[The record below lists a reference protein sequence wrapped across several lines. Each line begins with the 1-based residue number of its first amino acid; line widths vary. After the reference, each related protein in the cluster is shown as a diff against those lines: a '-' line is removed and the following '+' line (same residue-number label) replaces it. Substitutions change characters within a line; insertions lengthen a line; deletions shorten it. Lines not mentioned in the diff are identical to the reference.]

1 MFCRSRVGRG
11 AAWLFLIFF
20 VNSRQKEKRKANI
33 LRTVF
38 LAQGALWLPNEASR
52 MGRTRTDREDLFR
65 DRSYFKHPRRDRQAF
80 CENRVG
86 FGVGCVCSAGEPP
99 KKTKE
104 KRAEATGTRL
114 WSLITGNGEPFTS
127 RRSSKSA
134 YTDIGELS
142 TKENRAPFRLT
153 RVDTLIR
160 RIWLTAKNSIRG
172 SGQVCQRQKKKGD
185 SN

>member
-1 MFCRSRVGRG
+1 MQKSDRTRG
-11 AAWLFLIFF
+11 CVVVSHFF

-38 LAQGALWLPNEASR
+38 LAQGALWLPNETSR
-52 MGRTRTDREDLFR
+52 MRRTRTDREDLFR

-80 CENRVG
+80 CEDRVG
-86 FGVGCVCSAGEPP
+86 FGVFASGDPP
-99 KKTKE
+99 KRQKKKSGSNWHEALVANYRERRTVYRQTLFE
-104 KRAEATGTRL
+104 INIYAEIA
-114 WSLITGNGEPFTS
+114 
-127 RRSSKSA
+127 
-134 YTDIGELS
+134 ELS

-153 RVDTLIR
+153 RVDALIGR
-160 RIWLTAKNSIRG
+160 FWLTAKSSIHG